1 MQQPYMM
8 PQQAFFNPYMQYYQ
22 QQAQGQAQTQAQGQ
36 TQGQQQP
43 QGSYPPGF
51 NPQDMS
57 SMYQLPQVPFILI
70 PQPNGTTIL
79 QPMYQMVLL

>member
-1 MQQPYMM
+1 M
-8 PQQAFFNPYMQYYQ
+8 PQQAFFNPYMQFYQ
-22 QQAQGQAQTQAQGQ
+22 QQQGQAQTQ
-36 TQGQQQP
+36 TQGKDQQQP

-79 QPMYQMVLL
+79 QPMYQMVYF